1 MVSIWPHGANTYPR
15 MQCVQV
21 RFNQACK
28 STGRAE
34 IVCKIFLQVW
44 NVRSIMQPLLF
55 PIPKKIQGVAIISK
69 HSYQKFF
76 FLRAFQ
82 APLKSNIK
90 FQGFSRTSRSS
101 TNQKFVKTK
110 CENAVTKLLC
120 TNSCVWYLWTKCI
133 WSQFERKL
141 KSLDHALICFDI
153 LNEVMRAVKKW
164 GGTPHP
170 YTSSQKKKKNS
181 QLAQVPI
188 FLLFNLMSIWTK
200 NNLTSE
206 TILDSAECYAGL

>member
-101 TNQKFVKTK
+101 MNHVCLFVYCFKTNWQ
-110 CENAVTKLLC
+110 LP
-120 TNSCVWYLWTKCI
+120 
-133 WSQFERKL
+133 RKVGVRCL
-141 KSLDHALICFDI
+141 
-153 LNEVMRAVKKW
+153 
-164 GGTPHP
+164 GHP
-170 YTSSQKKKKNS
+170 APSTTGS
-181 QLAQVPI
+181 QLLNGDCSYGLQVLVSHP
-188 FLLFNLMSIWTK
+188 
-200 NNLTSE
+200 
-206 TILDSAECYAGL
+206 